1 MVVDQYRI
9 EKKGLNLNEAW
20 VDGVAIKVGTS
31 LVNQSWESSMM
42 HSSSTSSSPTTV
54 IMVPF
59 MGNLRHQRY
68 EDATTKLAWIQG
80 RASNILYVYSISA
93 TWNRVDRTRGPT
105 WRLSR
110 TIPCAVR
117 VVPSYARTA
126 VVRIRRKGPN
136 STA

>member
-59 MGNLRHQRY
+59 MGNF
-68 EDATTKLAWIQG
+68 
-80 RASNILYVYSISA
+80 ILI
-93 TWNRVDRTRGPT
+93 
-105 WRLSR
+105 
-110 TIPCAVR
+110 
-117 VVPSYARTA
+117 
-126 VVRIRRKGPN
+126 
-136 STA
+136 